1 MPGKKYRSLKAPGT
15 YERMRKHGMSKSKA
29 ARLSNYMAKR
39 GYKVRKTVNARPRR
53 VKITYNNYR

>member
-29 ARLSNYMAKR
+29 ARLSNYMARR
-39 GYKVRKTVNARPRR
+39 GYKVRKSVSARPRR
-53 VKITYNNYR
+53 MKVHYKTKR